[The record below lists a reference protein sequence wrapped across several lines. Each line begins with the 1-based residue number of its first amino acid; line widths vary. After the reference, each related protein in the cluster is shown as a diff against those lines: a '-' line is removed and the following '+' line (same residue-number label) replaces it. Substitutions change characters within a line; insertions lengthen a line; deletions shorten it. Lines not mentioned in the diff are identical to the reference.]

1 MYSLADKIQYIVNR
15 VRLEDGRWEPD
26 PECAEVEAYYNKAFQ
41 EQMGKTIGY
50 VGVELESRDSII
62 RCEETNFGNMICD
75 LMRTEYFT
83 DFSICISGAFRKN
96 AVIEQGPISLLNI
109 QESFPFND
117 PTMVLRM
124 NG

>member
-1 MYSLADKIQYIVNR
+1 
-15 VRLEDGRWEPD
+15 
-26 PECAEVEAYYNKAFQ
+26 
-41 EQMGKTIGY
+41 MGKTIGY
-50 VGVELESRDSII
+50 VGVELESRDSIM

-96 AVIEQGPISLLNI
+96 AVIEQGPISCLNI

-117 PTMVLRM
+117 TTMVLRM
-124 NG
+124 NGQTIKDALEHAISAYPAEEGRFP